1 MDFSP
6 RSQKI
11 VSMLLESSDPV
22 KEQALAD
29 ALGLSKRTIQ
39 RELEAVDYGLRPYH
53 LSLIR
58 KKRVGVQIQ
67 GSVENKQALHKEL
80 KIDQDIDFTNIEERR
95 RYLLLELLR
104 DRTPQKLITF
114 ADRLGVSEATIASDL
129 ESLQDWL
136 RQNHLEIIRRPGYGI
151 VLEGKEVDYREAVN
165 RFINENSE
173 GFYSLDRFQRQELI
187 EKSFSSPSHAGILSL
202 LNKDTIIKVID
213 VLDAMD
219 EPYFKRMTDNA
230 YVALVIHIAISID
243 RIQKGGIAEPKKELN
258 TDKKDL
264 ASLQLAKKIH
274 KAMERA
280 FQIQIPQ
287 VEISYL
293 QVHIQGSKKD
303 YSTSTMV
310 DEYLNQVDDQQIQMV
325 HRMIERFDSKYQYD
339 LEQDD
344 IFVRGLLIHLQ
355 PVLIRLQNHLNIFN
369 PLLKDIQDQYPEVF
383 AKCKEAAKVITEE
396 TGYEIQDEEI
406 GYLAM
411 HFGAALERLHEMKT
425 YTRIVRIGVVCA
437 SGFGLAR
444 LMETNLRMILPDSV
458 ELVPL
463 GTNDIDQASNIDFF
477 VSSFDL
483 NHPQLDSI
491 RVNPLFTEDDITRIR
506 KKIEEYSHVY
516 KETSVQKGIGQ
527 MMDQIAS
534 TAISVKEI
542 LANYRQFDLP
552 ADIHFDQLVE
562 QLSKEMSG
570 DAKAIAAKIT
580 SREKLSS
587 QVIPELG
594 ICLLHCR
601 TQSIQEP
608 IVWVC
613 QSSMGQFRHSS
624 LSPSKAVVWMIA
636 PEDEHIQI
644 HLDVLGAISSAF
656 VSSPAFLHTIQ
667 TGTKTTI
674 LMELERILQ
683 NYFYQIIDQKRR
695 TA

>member
-136 RQNHLEIIRRPGYGI
+136 RQNHLEIIRRPGFGI

-339 LEQDD
+339 L
-344 IFVRGLLIHLQ
+344 
-355 PVLIRLQNHLNIFN
+355 
-369 PLLKDIQDQYPEVF
+369 
-383 AKCKEAAKVITEE
+383 
-396 TGYEIQDEEI
+396 
-406 GYLAM
+406 
-411 HFGAALERLHEMKT
+411 
-425 YTRIVRIGVVCA
+425 
-437 SGFGLAR
+437 
-444 LMETNLRMILPDSV
+444 
-458 ELVPL
+458 
-463 GTNDIDQASNIDFF
+463 
-477 VSSFDL
+477 
-483 NHPQLDSI
+483 
-491 RVNPLFTEDDITRIR
+491 
-506 KKIEEYSHVY
+506 
-516 KETSVQKGIGQ
+516 
-527 MMDQIAS
+527 
-534 TAISVKEI
+534 
-542 LANYRQFDLP
+542 
-552 ADIHFDQLVE
+552 
-562 QLSKEMSG
+562 
-570 DAKAIAAKIT
+570 
-580 SREKLSS
+580 
-587 QVIPELG
+587 
-594 ICLLHCR
+594 
-601 TQSIQEP
+601 
-608 IVWVC
+608 
-613 QSSMGQFRHSS
+613 
-624 LSPSKAVVWMIA
+624 
-636 PEDEHIQI
+636 
-644 HLDVLGAISSAF
+644 
-656 VSSPAFLHTIQ
+656 
-667 TGTKTTI
+667 
-674 LMELERILQ
+674 
-683 NYFYQIIDQKRR
+683 
-695 TA
+695 